1 MVKYKTICFANQK
14 GGVGKTTSAV
24 NIAACIARSGKRV
37 LLVDSDPQGNAT
49 SGIGINKRGVGASVY
64 DLLIGR
70 NKASEAVIETAY
82 EGLYVIPSSIN
93 LVGAELELVDENRR
107 EYRLKD
113 VLSEIKSDYDY
124 IIIDCPPS
132 LGLVT
137 INLLTAAD
145 AVIIPLLCEYY
156 SLEGLSQLTMTFK
169 HIKRLYNPSLELMGV
184 LINMYDGRLNLTVQ
198 VMEEIKKYFSDKLF
212 STPIP
217 RNVKISEA
225 PSYGMSI
232 IDYDKH
238 SKGAAAYASVARE
251 IMERS
256 IQKDSIIGAGLK
268 ENERELVSR

>member
-24 NIAACIARSGKRV
+24 NISACIARSGKRV

-49 SGIGINKRGVGASVY
+49 SGIGINKRNIGATVY

-70 NKASEAVIETAY
+70 SKACEAVKSTSY
-82 EGLYVIPSSIN
+82 DGLYIIPSSIN
-93 LVGAELELVDENRR
+93 LVGAEMELVDEDKR
-107 EYRLKD
+107 EYRLRNA
-113 VLSEIKSDYDY
+113 LEPIKKDYDY

-132 LGLVT
+132 LGLIT
-137 INLLTAAD
+137 INSLVAAD
-145 AVIIPLLCEYY
+145 AVIVPLLCEYY
-156 SLEGLSQLTMTFK
+156 SLEGLSQLTLTLK
-169 HIKRLYNPSLELMGV
+169 HIKRLYNPALELLGV

-212 STPIP
+212 ASPIP

-232 IDYDKH
+232 IDYDRH

-256 IQKDSIIGAGLK
+256 TKK
-268 ENERELVSR
+268 ELLCEDKERMFISR